1 MKQLQGSLFVIA
13 LGCIVWLSIALV
25 NAENQRNA
33 LLSGS
38 CQDPVFKGSFEA
50 ACLATV
56 KSRAHWWQH
65 LGYALTHPRA

>member
-13 LGCIVWLSIALV
+13 LGLIVWLSIALV

-38 CQDPVFKGSFEA
+38 CQDPVFKGSFDQR
-50 ACLATV
+50 CLASV
-56 KSRAHWWQH
+56 RSREHWWQH
-65 LGYALTHPRA
+65 LSYALTHPRG